1 MKINMKIKMI
11 KVTILAFTFIDIS
24 SCSLKKTDMNAMQL
38 DTPSVADQSSTAAEI
53 EDLPAAKV
61 AGIGSFSVP
70 TSEAIV
76 ARLEN
81 GLEKNV
87 RSTAGNF
94 SRALTQVRTN
104 LPTVTD
110 PTKATGYDQIQLLVY
125 GACSDLTTGTT
136 PLMQSRYSVTAN
148 GSIATNQN
156 NLVNAGMR
164 MLDQY
169 TAGIATSSTATVALQ
184 SALTKLVTELSQTS
198 TNTSRIA
205 FMSVCIAAN
214 TAGTSLL
221 GF

>member
-1 MKINMKIKMI
+1 MNKKLKNKIISAL
-11 KVTILAFTFIDIS
+11 TLILLAG
-24 SCSLKKTDMNAMQL
+24 CSLKKTDMNAMQL
-38 DTPSVADQSSTAAEI
+38 DVPTSVDQSSTAQEI
-53 EDLPAAKV
+53 EDLPASKV
-61 AGIGSFSVP
+61 AGVGSFSVP

-94 SRALTQVRTN
+94 SRALTQVKSN
-104 LPTVTD
+104 LPSVTD
-110 PTKATGYDQIQLLVY
+110 PTKATGFDQIQLLVY

-136 PLMQSRYSVTAN
+136 PLMQSRYNVTLNA
-148 GSIATNQN
+148 SIANNQA
-156 NLVNAGMR
+156 NLVNAGLR

-169 TAGIATSSTATVALQ
+169 TAGIATSSTATVAIQ
-184 SALTKLVTELSQTS
+184 SALTKLVTDLATNS